1 MITFFLQ
8 KSKKEI
14 FQAIIGP
21 FIFSRLILLFI
32 AWFSQYFRASA
43 QYFSSDSATSHFAF
57 SSFRFL
63 DVWGRWDSGWY
74 LKIAQQG
81 YLFSNVG
88 EQQGNSF
95 AFFPLYPSL
104 IKLFSLI
111 VSQQFL
117 NQEIWLLIAVVLSNL
132 FFLFGLVIFYFL
144 VKNILLDKSK
154 TEKETQNLAA
164 KSVFFLLL
172 FPTSFF
178 FSAAYSEA
186 LFFLLVVSSFSLMKN
201 KKYLLA
207 SLIISVASITR
218 PYGILLLLPLL
229 ISYFQ
234 DRKWQ
239 ISKINWQLFS
249 FVWPILALGTYAYY
263 CYTQTGDF
271 LAFLHAQGE
280 WSRQFSWPWQSI
292 LDPRHFIGYVTPVEK
307 LLTVASFIPMFL
319 SFKFLPI
326 SWAIWANAVNLIPLL
341 SGTISSNLRFLIVLF
356 PIYVVLA
363 IMSQQKP
370 QLEKI
375 ILAIFLV
382 LQVLLFSAWCQLYWV
397 A

>member
-1 MITFFLQ
+1 MITFLKQ

-14 FQAIIGP
+14 FQAVIGP
-21 FIFSRLILLFI
+21 LIFSRFVLLLV
-32 AWFSQYFRASA
+32 AWFSQYFQAST
-43 QYFSSDSATSHFAF
+43 QYFPANHATSQFAF

-111 VSQQFL
+111 IPQQFL
-117 NQEIWLLIAVVLSNL
+117 SQEVWLFIAVALSNL
-132 FFLFGLVIFYFL
+132 FFLFGLVLFYYL
-144 VKNILLDKSK
+144 VKDILLDKLK
-154 TEKETQNLAA
+154 TEKEATSIAS
-164 KSVFFLLL
+164 KSVILLL
-172 FPTSFF
+172 FFPTSFF

-186 LFFLLVVSSFSLMKN
+186 LFFLLAVGSFSLIRS
-201 KKYLLA
+201 KKYFLA
-207 SLIISVASITR
+207 SLVISLASVTR

-229 ISYFQ
+229 IDYFQ

-249 FVWPILALGTYAYY
+249 FVLPILALGAYLYY
-263 CYTQTGDF
+263 CYIQSGDF
-271 LAFLHAQGE
+271 LTFLHAQGE
-280 WSRQFSWPWQSI
+280 WSKQLSWPFKSI
-292 LDPRHFIGYVTPVEK
+292 SQPIHFIGYITPLEK
-307 LLTVASFIPMFL
+307 SFTIGSLLLLLL
-319 SFKFLPI
+319 SFKLLPI
-326 SWAIWANAVNLIPLL
+326 SWVIWANILNLIPLL
-341 SGTISSNLRFLIVLF
+341 SGTIISNLRYLILLF
-356 PIYVVLA
+356 PLFVVLA
-363 IMSQQKP
+363 LLSHNKP
-370 QLEKI
+370 NLEKML
-375 ILAIFLV
+375 LAIFLV
-382 LQVLLFSAWCQLYWV
+382 LQVLLFSAWCQFYWV

>member
-1 MITFFLQ
+1 MITFLKQ

-14 FQAIIGP
+14 LQAVISP

-32 AWFSQYFRASA
+32 AWFSQYFQASA
-43 QYFSSDSATSHFAF
+43 QYFPSGSATNQFAF

-111 VSQQFL
+111 VPQQFL
-117 NQEIWLLIAVVLSNL
+117 TQEVWLFIAVALSNL
-132 FFLFGLVIFYFL
+132 FFLFGLVLFYYL
-144 VKNILLDKSK
+144 VKNIFLDKSK
-154 TEKETQNLAA
+154 TEKETQNIAT
-164 KSVFFLLL
+164 KSVFFLIL

-178 FSAAYSEA
+178 FSTAYSEA
-186 LFFLLVVSSFSLMKN
+186 LFFILAVGNFSLIRI
-201 KKYLLA
+201 KKYFLA
-207 SLIISVASITR
+207 SLVISLASVTR

-234 DRKWQ
+234 DRRWQ

-249 FVWPILALGTYAYY
+249 FVLPILALVAYAYY

-271 LAFLHAQGE
+271 LIFLHAQTQ

-292 LDPRHFIGYVTPVEK
+292 LQPLHFIGYVTPVEK
-307 LLTVASFIPMFL
+307 LLTVASLVPLFL

-326 SWAIWANAVNLIPLL
+326 SWSIWINATNLIPLL

-356 PIYVVLA
+356 PVYVVLA
-363 IMSQQKP
+363 IMSHQKP
-370 QLEKI
+370 QIEKI

-382 LQVLLFSAWCQLYWV
+382 LQVLLFSAWCQFYWV